1 MRKQNLERRATSS
14 LRWAERVSS
23 TLSLMLGL
31 LPNFGVTITVH
42 KTYPKIRIPSTVQ
55 NEQVYA
61 PGLPIYSGEKGEEK
75 REERRE
81 KREERRQ
88 RRVWIGF
95 VLELWELWKMG
106 DDAIGTWEMKTGA
119 TKPGM
124 NWWILGE
131 SIQCLHSHARLLVQ
145 FNVRQ
150 TPVNFSFCFGFSLR
164 RWFLLAIWLSNTVM
178 MTWLI
183 CSGGATATDSR
194 TAEIT
199 QKRKKESSLLVWV
212 RLVAHLHSAFEFWVL
227 KI

>member
-61 PGLPIYSGEKGEEK
+61 PGLPIYSGEKGEER

-106 DDAIGTWEMKTGA
+106 DDAIGTWEMENWGNKTGDELMDSGREYPMPSQPRSA
-119 TKPGM
+119 ARPIQRTSDTCQFF
-124 NWWILGE
+124 ILFWFFSPSMVFVGYLVVEHGNDDVAYMFRWGHRNRFQNRGNYAKKKKGE
-131 SIQCLHSHARLLVQ
+131 
-145 FNVRQ
+145 
-150 TPVNFSFCFGFSLR
+150 
-164 RWFLLAIWLSNTVM
+164 
-178 MTWLI
+178 
-183 CSGGATATDSR
+183 
-194 TAEIT
+194 
-199 QKRKKESSLLVWV
+199 
-212 RLVAHLHSAFEFWVL
+212 
-227 KI
+227 